1 MSKLKKW
8 LVGLGSILFLTLL
21 LGSCSYLFA
30 RPMYYRLFYPWDRV
44 TGTVQVELDGE
55 SVPFTVEKL
64 DGGDSVGVRK
74 DGSGGARVS
83 MRGRDYGRYG
93 FQLRID
99 GVEQPVRLTVHKWN
113 WQVVKFD
120 VRVSVDREKGSI
132 TLTGTVWE
140 TDDQGQFR
148 EKTISEKVSLTEDG
162 AWLAITSV

>member
-1 MSKLKKW
+1 MEKMKKIMIA
-8 LVGLGSILFLTLL
+8 LGICLLLALL

-55 SVPFTVEKL
+55 PAAFTVERL
-64 DGGDSVGVRK
+64 EDGDSVGVRK

-83 MRGRDYGRYG
+83 MRGRDYGQYG

-113 WQVVKFD
+113 WQVVRFD
-120 VRVSVDREKGSI
+120 VRVSVDREEGSVS
-132 TLTGTVWE
+132 LTGTVWE
-140 TDDQGQFR
+140 TDDRGQFR
-148 EKTISEKVSLTEDG
+148 EKTINEKVSLTEDG

>member
-1 MSKLKKW
+1 MSKFKKW

-30 RPMYYRLFYPWDRV
+30 RPMYYRLFYPWARV
-44 TGTVQVELDGE
+44 TGTVQVEVDGE

-99 GVEQPVRLTVHKWN
+99 GMEQTVRLTVHKWN

-148 EKTISEKVSLTEDG
+148 EKTISVEGELSEDG

>member
-1 MSKLKKW
+1 MSKFKKW

-44 TGTVQVELDGE
+44 TGTVQVEVDGE

-64 DGGDSVGVRK
+64 EDGDSVGVRNAGA
-74 DGSGGARVS
+74 DGVRVS

-120 VRVSVDREKGSI
+120 VRISVDREEGSI

-148 EKTISEKVSLTEDG
+148 EKTINEKVSLTEDG

>member
-1 MSKLKKW
+1 MGKLKKIMI
-8 LVGLGSILFLTLL
+8 GLGICLLLVLL

-64 DGGDSVGVRK
+64 DGGDSVGARK

-99 GVEQPVRLTVHKWN
+99 GMEQPVRLTVHKWN

-120 VRVSVDREKGSI
+120 VWVSVDREKGSI

-148 EKTISEKVSLTEDG
+148 EKTISVEGELSEDG
-162 AWLAITSV
+162 AWLASTSV